1 MAEAAAHAA
10 RDQRNDE
17 KHLRWPSALVLA
29 TEDQFPGL
37 GSERNCGPVHGSP
50 HAAVPKIST
59 AGPAMRGS
67 TCVLKQNDQ
76 FDQ

>member
-1 MAEAAAHAA
+1 MPPAISEMMKNIC
-10 RDQRNDE
+10 DGPVLWC
-17 KHLRWPSALVLA
+17 LRPKIS
-29 TEDQFPGL
+29 FPGL

-59 AGPAMRGS
+59 AGAAMRDS
-67 TCVLKQNDQ
+67 TCVLKQNNQ